1 MEDIKEELMKLEF
14 RHKKDI
20 VEAERRFNEQFERT
34 RLEFEEIRA
43 IQKQTQM
50 QLDHIT
56 KLTGI
61 SFEKFTDIESRI
73 EKAAT
78 ALKPKAKLK

>member
-34 RLEFEEIRA
+34 RLEFGEIRA

-61 SFEKFTDIESRI
+61 SFEKFADIESRI
-73 EKAAT
+73 EKAAN
-78 ALKPKAKLK
+78 ALKSKAKLK